1 MTGPRS
7 ITAEQYERQ
16 IAGAMTEAVLQART
30 EAAARQ
36 LGWLAYHAP
45 DNRPVTARSGRRYVQ
60 HVEPGF
66 PDLVL
71 VHAGQGRILYRE
83 LKTQGGRIRP
93 EQTRWMG
100 DLEAAGADVGVW
112 RPADLLSGR
121 IVSELRGTV

>member
-1 MTGPRS
+1 MTAPRL
-7 ITAEQYERQ
+7 IPAAEYERQ
-16 IAGAMTEAVLQART
+16 VAAAMSEAVLQTKA

-45 DNRPVTARSGRRYVQ
+45 DNRPIRARSGRTYVQ
-60 HVEPGF
+60 NVRAGF

-71 VHAGQGRILYRE
+71 VHPREHRIMYRE
-83 LKTQGGRIRP
+83 LKRQGQSPTP
-93 EQTRWMG
+93 EQREWLAA
-100 DLEAAGADVGVW
+100 LEAAGADVGVW